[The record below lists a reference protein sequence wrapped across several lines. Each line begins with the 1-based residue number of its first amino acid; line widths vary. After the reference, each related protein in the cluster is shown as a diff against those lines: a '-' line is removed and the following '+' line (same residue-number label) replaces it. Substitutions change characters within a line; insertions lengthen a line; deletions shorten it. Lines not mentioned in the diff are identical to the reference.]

1 MTEITASRTVA
12 ASGPAQVVETDA
24 RSYVD
29 WGAILGGAFVAAAL
43 STIMTSFG
51 AAIGLSLASPL
62 PGKGVSVPVMA
73 ITTGLWVLW
82 VGVSSFAAGGYLAGR
97 LRRRAHDASEHES
110 DVRDGAHGAIVWA
123 LGTVVLAM
131 MLASSAAGVTKAA
144 VEAASNTAGGAL
156 STVVEK
162 AADPLT
168 MATDRLLRGNTATNP
183 AQEQDS
189 RAELGRILAR
199 SASSGTLAPED
210 KSYVA
215 SVIASRTGISQ
226 ADAEKR
232 IDDTVTQVKVA
243 ADEARMTAEKAR
255 KYGILIAFLTAAALL
270 ISGAAAWG
278 AATVGGK
285 HRDEGTE
292 LSFFGGW

>member
-1 MTEITASRTVA
+1 MTEIIASRTA
-12 ASGPAQVVETDA
+12 EVVEADN

-51 AAIGLSLASPL
+51 AAIGLSLTSPL
-62 PGKGVSVPVMA
+62 PGKGVSVTVMA
-73 ITTGLWVLW
+73 VTTGLWVLW

-110 DVRDGAHGAIVWA
+110 NVRDGAHGAIVWA
-123 LGTVVLAM
+123 LGTVLLAL
-131 MLASSAAGVTKAA
+131 MLASTAAGVTKTA

-156 STVVEK
+156 ATLADK

-168 MATDRLLRGNTATNP
+168 MATDRLLRGTTAANP
-183 AQEQDS
+183 AQAGDP

-199 SASSGTLAPED
+199 SAASGTIAPED

-215 SVIASRTGISQ
+215 GIVASRTGISQ

-232 IDDTVTQVKVA
+232 IDDTVTQVKAA
-243 ADEARMTAEKAR
+243 ADEARMAAEKAR

-278 AATVGGK
+278 AATVGGN
-285 HRDEGTE
+285 HRDEETE
-292 LSFFGGW
+292 LSFFGRW

>member
-1 MTEITASRTVA
+1 MTEIIASRTA
-12 ASGPAQVVETDA
+12 EVVEADN

-51 AAIGLSLASPL
+51 AAIGLSLTSPL
-62 PGKGVSVPVMA
+62 PGKGVSMTVMA
-73 ITTGLWVLW
+73 VTTGLWVLW

-110 DVRDGAHGAIVWA
+110 NVRDGAHGAIVWA
-123 LGTVVLAM
+123 LGTVLLAL
-131 MLASSAAGVTKAA
+131 MLASTAAGVTKTA

-156 STVVEK
+156 ATLADK

-168 MATDRLLRGNTATNP
+168 MATDRLLRGTTAANP
-183 AQEQDS
+183 AQAEDP

-199 SASSGTLAPED
+199 SAASGTIAPED

-215 SVIASRTGISQ
+215 SIIASRTGISQ

-232 IDDTVTQVKVA
+232 IDDTVTQVKAA
-243 ADEARMTAEKAR
+243 ADEARMAAEKAR
-255 KYGILIAFLTAAALL
+255 KYGILIAFLTAAGLL
-270 ISGAAAWG
+270 VSGAAAWG
-278 AATVGGK
+278 AATVGGN
-285 HRDEGTE
+285 HRDEETE
-292 LSFFGGW
+292 LRFFGRW

>member
-1 MTEITASRTVA
+1 MTEIIASRTA
-12 ASGPAQVVETDA
+12 EVVEADN

-51 AAIGLSLASPL
+51 AAIGLSLTSPL
-62 PGKGVSVPVMA
+62 PGKGVSVTVMA
-73 ITTGLWVLW
+73 VTTGLWVLW

-110 DVRDGAHGAIVWA
+110 NVRDGAHGAIVWA
-123 LGTVVLAM
+123 LGTVLLAL
-131 MLASSAAGVTKAA
+131 MLASTAAGVTKTV

-156 STVVEK
+156 ATLADK

-168 MATDRLLRGNTATNP
+168 MATDRLLRGTTAANP
-183 AQEQDS
+183 AQAEDP

-199 SASSGTLAPED
+199 SAASGTIAPED

-215 SVIASRTGISQ
+215 SIIASRTGISQ

-232 IDDTVTQVKVA
+232 IDDTVTQVKAA
-243 ADEARMTAEKAR
+243 ADEARVAAEKAR
-255 KYGILIAFLTAAALL
+255 KYGILIAFLTAAGLL
-270 ISGAAAWG
+270 VSGAAAWG
-278 AATVGGK
+278 AATVGGN
-285 HRDEGTE
+285 HRDEETE
-292 LSFFGGW
+292 LRFFGRW

>member
-1 MTEITASRTVA
+1 MTEIIASRTA
-12 ASGPAQVVETDA
+12 EVVEADN

-51 AAIGLSLASPL
+51 AAIGLSLTSPL
-62 PGKGVSVPVMA
+62 PGKGVSITVMA
-73 ITTGLWVLW
+73 VTTGLWVLW

-97 LRRRAHDASEHES
+97 LRRRTHDASEHES

-123 LGTVVLAM
+123 LGTVLLAL
-131 MLASSAAGVTKAA
+131 MLASTAAGVTKTA

-156 STVVEK
+156 ATLADK
-162 AADPLT
+162 AADPLA
-168 MATDRLLRGNTATNP
+168 MATDRLLRGTTAANP
-183 AQEQDS
+183 AQAEDP

-199 SASSGTLAPED
+199 SAASGTIAPED

-215 SVIASRTGISQ
+215 SIIASRTGISQ

-232 IDDTVTQVKVA
+232 IDDTVTQVKAA
-243 ADEARMTAEKAR
+243 ADEARMAAEKAR
-255 KYGILIAFLTAAALL
+255 KYGILIAFLTAAGLL
-270 ISGAAAWG
+270 VSGAAAWG
-278 AATVGGK
+278 AATVGGN
-285 HRDEGTE
+285 HRDEETE
-292 LSFFGGW
+292 LRFFGRW

>member
-1 MTEITASRTVA
+1 MTEIIASRTAEVIEA
-12 ASGPAQVVETDA
+12 DN

-51 AAIGLSLASPL
+51 AAIGLSLTSPL
-62 PGKGVSVPVMA
+62 PGKGVSVTVMA
-73 ITTGLWVLW
+73 VTTGLWVLW

-123 LGTVVLAM
+123 LGTVLLAF
-131 MLASSAAGVTKAA
+131 MLASTAAGVTKTA

-156 STVVEK
+156 ATLADK

-168 MATDRLLRGNTATNP
+168 MATDRLLRGTTATNP
-183 AQEQDS
+183 AQAEDP

-199 SASSGTLAPED
+199 SASSGTIAPED

-215 SVIASRTGISQ
+215 GVIASRTGISQ

-232 IDDTVTQVKVA
+232 IDDTVTQVKAA
-243 ADEARMTAEKAR
+243 ADEARMAAEKAR

-285 HRDEGTE
+285 HRDEETE
-292 LSFFGGW
+292 IGFFGRW